1 MQRDTFFAQGT
12 DEPPAPP
19 KTTLPPRV
27 GPKRLRYA
35 VRNQVEFQQCSLDE
49 LLPEDHEVRV
59 VWAYVCGLDLSDL
72 RERIQAVESGPG
84 QAPADPRIL
93 LALWL
98 YATLRGVGSAR
109 ELNRLCQLH
118 AAYRWICGG
127 VSMNYHTLSDFR
139 TQHVELLDRLLT
151 ESVASLMA
159 EGLVSLDRVAQDGMK
174 VRASAGAASFRRQ
187 PTLEEALAE
196 AEKQVTTLRK
206 ELEAKQLL
214 RNNLASFVSW
224 ADGVVPFG

>member
-1 MQRDTFFAQGT
+1 MDQGT
-12 DEPPAPP
+12 LFDRGPREEA
-19 KTTLPPRV
+19 KAAEALPPRI
-27 GPKRLRYA
+27 GPKRLRHA
-35 VRNQVEFQQCSLDE
+35 VRNQVEFQECSLDE
-49 LLPEDHEVRV
+49 LLPEEHEARI
-59 VWAYVCGLDLSDL
+59 VWAYVCSLDLSEL
-72 RERIQAVESGPG
+72 YQRIQAVNGGPG

-109 ELNRLCQLH
+109 ELNRLCQYH

-159 EGLVSLDRVAQDGMK
+159 EGLVTLDRVAQDGMK

-196 AEKQVTTLRK
+196 AE
-206 ELEAKQLL
+206 
-214 RNNLASFVSW
+214 
-224 ADGVVPFG
+224 